1 MFVRSS
7 WLLLWGTIVWA
18 SAEPVTL
25 HIGGTFPMESGSGG
39 WAGGEACLPAVEMA
53 LKDVNSRLDIL
64 PGYVL
69 NMTNHNSQVI
79 VIFVSNTFLKRFF
92 EISSQNFGKSQIF

>member
-7 WLLLWGTIVWA
+7 WLLLWGSIVWA

-39 WAGGEACLPAVEMA
+39 WAGGEACLPAVQMA
-53 LKDVNSRLDIL
+53 LEDVNNRLDIL

-69 NMTNHNSQVI
+69 NMTNHNSQV
-79 VIFVSNTFLKRFF
+79 S
-92 EISSQNFGKSQIF
+92 IS